1 MLNKQREQLFA
12 LTLTIHH
19 VGINPEFH
27 IYIAHRLNKWILI
40 ELNNKCGKRGDI
52 FPTYDIQ

>member
-12 LTLTIHH
+12 LTIHH

-27 IYIAHRLNKWILI
+27 IYIAHRLNK
-40 ELNNKCGKRGDI
+40 
-52 FPTYDIQ
+52 

>member
-1 MLNKQREQLFA
+1 MLNKQRVQLFA

-27 IYIAHRLNKWILI
+27 IYIAHRLNK
-40 ELNNKCGKRGDI
+40 
-52 FPTYDIQ
+52 